1 MDGVLYIMQ
10 SGDKYVYKYNF
21 TRNNYYCI
29 WTIVIVIMYLTD
41 TTHLIILDTPIHVY
55 MYMYMYMT
63 TCTVHVITI
72 ILSYM
77 CDGDGSFASDSLW
90 ASLLILQCTCTY
102 TCT

>member
-72 ILSYM
+72 ILVICVMVMAVLRQIHFGHLY
-77 CDGDGSFASDSLW
+77 
-90 ASLLILQCTCTY
+90 
-102 TCT
+102 